1 MASPDTDQTA
11 SNVEEGAGMG
21 NGHAHG
27 GPALPHSAHA
37 GHAGHAGHASHAVH
51 TPMSIAQVSDSATGQ
66 PVPAD
71 GVAVVDTDP
80 TETTEWLDSL
90 RYVINSRGPD
100 RAAYLLHAIEQEAYR
115 LGVPIPFSTTT
126 PYINTIPAEE
136 QPPFPGNR
144 EIERRIKSIIRW
156 NAMAMVVRA
165 NREDKSIGGHISTF
179 ASSATLVEVAM
190 NHFIRGRGKDFS
202 GDQVY
207 FQGHASPGIYS
218 RAFLEGR
225 LTEKH
230 LENFRRELS
239 DGGGLSSYP
248 HPWLMPEFWEFPTV
262 SMGLGPLMAI
272 YQARFNKYLQD
283 RGIKD
288 TSNQHVWCFIGD
300 GECDEPE
307 TLGAISL
314 AAREKLDNLVFVIN
328 CNLQRL
334 DGPVRGNGKI
344 IQELEGVFRGAGWNV
359 IKVIW
364 GDEWDALLAK
374 DEKGKLVKR
383 MDEVVDGQY
392 QKYVVMPG
400 GYIREHFF
408 GADPELAEMVTHL
421 SDEKL
426 KKLRRGGHDPEKVY
440 AAYDA
445 AMKCH
450 GKPTV
455 VIAKTI
461 KGYGLGEVGEGR
473 NVTHQ
478 QKKLNEEEL
487 RAFRT
492 RFGIPISDDEVA
504 KAPFY
509 RPADDSPEIRYLRE
523 RREALGGAVPSR
535 PKKSPLLKTP
545 ALSEYMGFIEKSAGR
560 EVSTTTGVVTLM
572 ASLLKDKTIGKYI
585 VPIVPDES
593 RTFGMD
599 PLFKQ
604 CGIYAHGGQLYE
616 PVDSDQLLYY
626 REAKDGQILEEGI
639 TEAGSIS
646 SFIAAGTSYASH
658 GVPMIPIFI
667 YYSMF
672 GFQRIGDEI
681 WAACDCRARG
691 FLLGGTAGR
700 TTLAGEGL
708 QHQDGNSQLF
718 AIAYPTVKVYDPAF
732 VYEATAIMLD
742 GMDRMYAKGEDWIY
756 YITVYNENYV
766 MPPMPPDCVEGILK
780 GMYRLREVTASASS
794 LPPLPHVNLLGSGAI
809 LREVIRA
816 AELLAEHWGIASTV
830 WSVTSWKEL
839 RREAQECRRWNMLHP
854 EATPRRSYLETVVAD
869 ADGLFVAA
877 SDHVRAVPEQ
887 LDPWIPGGL
896 FAMGTDGFGRSDTR
910 GPLRRHF
917 EVDAECIAVGTLSRL
932 SATGAIA
939 PHVVAEAIRRLGID
953 PDKLDAASA

>member
-1 MASPDTDQTA
+1 MASPDVDQSFTDVDGQA
-11 SNVEEGAGMG
+11 HPLSAG
-21 NGHAHG
+21 
-27 GPALPHSAHA
+27 
-37 GHAGHAGHASHAVH
+37 VH
-51 TPMSIAQVSDSATGQ
+51 PQMAIGQMDVQ
-66 PVPAD
+66 PVPTD
-71 GVAVVDTDP
+71 GTSAVDSDP
-80 TETTEWLDSL
+80 TETKEWLDSL
-90 RYVINSRGPD
+90 RYVISSRGSD
-100 RAAYLLHAIEQEAYR
+100 RAGYLLHLIEQEAYR
-115 LGVPIPFSTTT
+115 LGVPIPFSVNT
-126 PYINTIPAEE
+126 PYINTIPADK

-144 EIERRIKSIIRW
+144 ELERRIKSIIRW

-190 NHFIRGRGKDFS
+190 NHFIRGRSDNFS

-225 LTEKH
+225 ISEKQ
-230 LENFRRELS
+230 LENFRRELAE
-239 DGGGLSSYP
+239 GGGLSSYP

-288 TSNQHVWCFIGD
+288 TSQQRVWSFIGD

-314 AAREKLDNLVFVIN
+314 AAREKLDNLTFVIN

-374 DEKGKLVKR
+374 DEKGHLVKR
-383 MDEVVDGQY
+383 MNEVVDGQY

-400 GYIREHFF
+400 GYIRDHFF
-408 GADPELAEMVTHL
+408 GADPELAEMVAHL
-421 SDEKL
+421 SDEKI

-440 AAYDA
+440 AAYAA
-445 AMKCH
+445 AMACK

-455 VIAKTI
+455 IIAKTI

-509 RPADDSPEIRYLRE
+509 RPPEDSPEMRYLRE
-523 RREALGGAVPSR
+523 RRAALGGSVPSR
-535 PKKSPLLKTP
+535 PKNPPLLKTP
-545 ALSEYMGFIEKSAGR
+545 SLADYAGFIEKSAGR
-560 EVSTTTGVVTLM
+560 EVSTTTGAVTLM

-604 CGIYAHGGQLYE
+604 CGIYAHSGQLYE

-681 WAACDCRARG
+681 WAACDSRARG

-708 QHQDGNSQLF
+708 QHQDGHSHLF
-718 AIAYPTVKVYDPAF
+718 ALAYPTVKAYDPAF
-732 VYEATAIMLD
+732 IYETTVIMLD

-756 YITVYNENYV
+756 YITVYNENYEMPA
-766 MPPMPPDCVEGILK
+766 MPPGCQEGILK
-780 GMYRLREVTASASS
+780 GAYKLSETAGSAAGKR
-794 LPPLPHVNLLGSGAI
+794 VQLLGSGAI

-816 AELLAEHWGIASTV
+816 AQLLSTHWGVASTV

-854 EATPRRSYLETVVAD
+854 REKPRTSYLESTIGAAEGVF
-869 ADGLFVAA
+869 LAA

-896 FAMGTDGFGRSDTR
+896 FALGTDGFGRSDTR

-917 EVDAECIAVGTLSRL
+917 EVDAECIAIGALSRL
-932 SATGAIA
+932 AAAGTIGAD
-939 PHVVAEAIRRLGID
+939 VVAEAITRLGVN
-953 PDKLDAASA
+953 PDKIDAASA